1 MVYINSEGS
10 VSDTRKRRFG
20 FGLIRDLIVGV
31 FDFVGLFFRT
41 LTASPTALE
50 NERVSFAVGFD
61 SFDVYNICCL

>member
-20 FGLIRDLIVGV
+20 FGMIRDLIVGV

-50 NERVSFAVGFD
+50 NERVSFVVGFY
-61 SFDVYNICCL
+61 SFDV

>member
-1 MVYINSEGS
+1 MVYINSHGS
-10 VSDTRKRRFG
+10 VDDTRKRRFG

-50 NERVSFAVGFD
+50 NERVRFVVGFD